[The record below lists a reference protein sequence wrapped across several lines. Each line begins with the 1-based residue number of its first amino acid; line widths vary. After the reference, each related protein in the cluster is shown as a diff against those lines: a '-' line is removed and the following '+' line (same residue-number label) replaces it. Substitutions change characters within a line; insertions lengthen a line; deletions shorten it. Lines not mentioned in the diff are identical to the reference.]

1 MSERR
6 KREEKAKDRK
16 AEGEGA
22 CSCAMSVSVCKRTGD
37 GNLSEV
43 FSLKMTEMLD
53 FRLQSKYRWQCC
65 VYMVTQKMNERANEK
80 VFKCITVK
88 KN

>member
-16 AEGEGA
+16 AAGEGA
-22 CSCAMSVSVCKRTGD
+22 CSCAMSMSVCKRTGD

-53 FRLQSKYRWQCC
+53 FR
-65 VYMVTQKMNERANEK
+65 
-80 VFKCITVK
+80 
-88 KN
+88 